1 MTRRRGDV
9 DDEEG
14 GGKWREKLRG
24 GEDGGRERG
33 SDGEGERERG
43 RDGNGEGQ
51 GEREGGG
58 AGEEGD
64 GRWRGGEEGGRG
76 WVVVGLG
83 WGGADR
89 QTLFSLQT
97 IRPVQFPNTWS
108 APLRQLMKMEEN
120 PNTELVESLRIQME
134 SLRRRVHELEAEN
147 AKLSVQLG
155 NCVCQK
161 IVESDKNHVLDCS
174 HSTEEMERLKLDENY
189 VKNRSRKKVPGTC
202 NDTIALHHLPK
213 RYIALKVMYF
223 GQRFYGFASEA
234 QMDPTIEETTRSN
247 DYSGETS
254 VEESSGGEIDYV
266 KILNRVL
273 PEDIRI
279 IGWSPAPTDFSASSV
294 KRKGTLA
301 SVLIKYRLNMTS
313 IGNNLWE
320 KNYYTRVPIGEIG
333 MFNPSILVPVGPN
346 RAAMVGQYFRFA
358 WTRWCY
364 DIRFL
369 QTRVMSG
376 ILLAVSVDTLALR
389 GFSCLSREYKYFF
402 WRKNLNIM
410 LMETAG
416 KKFIGE
422 HDFRNF
428 CKMDAA
434 NVHNYM
440 RYITSF
446 EIFRCNER
454 FEDDELWAVK
464 IKGSAFLWHQIRCMV
479 AVLFLIGQGLESPN
493 VIDELL
499 DVERMPRKPQYT
511 MAPEIPLVLQS
522 CVFEGLNF
530 RCSSDARQ
538 ALHTHFKK
546 ECRGYKLKAAIF
558 HEALLSSS
566 CDLYENNQLNSRTK
580 KKESAHILLL
590 SRPTEPSYEERRAKL
605 AAVAGAK

>member
-1 MTRRRGDV
+1 
-9 DDEEG
+9 
-14 GGKWREKLRG
+14 
-24 GEDGGRERG
+24 
-33 SDGEGERERG
+33 
-43 RDGNGEGQ
+43 
-51 GEREGGG
+51 
-58 AGEEGD
+58 
-64 GRWRGGEEGGRG
+64 
-76 WVVVGLG
+76 
-83 WGGADR
+83 
-89 QTLFSLQT
+89 
-97 IRPVQFPNTWS
+97 
-108 APLRQLMKMEEN
+108 MKMEEN
-120 PNTELVESLRIQME
+120 SNTELVESLRIQME
-134 SLRRRVHELEAEN
+134 SLRRRIHELEAEN
-147 AKLSVQLG
+147 DKLSVQLG

-174 HSTEEMERLKLDENY
+174 HSTEEMERLKLDENH
-189 VKNRSRKKVPGTC
+189 VKSRSRKKMPGTC

-213 RYIALKVMYF
+213 RHIALKVMYF

-234 QMDPTIEETTRSN
+234 QMDPTIESEIFKALQMTRLISGNKKELQYSRCGRTDKGVSSVGQVISLFLRSNLKEATRSN

-279 IGWSPAPTDFSASSV
+279 IGWSPAPTDFSA
-294 KRKGTLA
+294 
-301 SVLIKYRLNMTS
+301 
-313 IGNNLWE
+313 
-320 KNYYTRVPIGEIG
+320 
-333 MFNPSILVPVGPN
+333 
-346 RAAMVGQYFRFA
+346 
-358 WTRWCY
+358 
-364 DIRFL
+364 
-369 QTRVMSG
+369 RVMSG

-402 WRKNLNIM
+402 WRENLNIM

-440 RYITSF
+440 RHITSF
-446 EIFRCNER
+446 EIFPCNER

-522 CVFEGLNF
+522 CEFEGLKF
-530 RCSSDARQ
+530 RCSSGNLR
-538 ALHTHFKK
+538 
-546 ECRGYKLKAAIF
+546 I
-558 HEALLSSS
+558 S
-566 CDLYENNQLNSRTK
+566 
-580 KKESAHILLL
+580 IL
-590 SRPTEPSYEERRAKL
+590 RKFMFF
-605 AAVAGAK
+605 AVVLIQDHHAD